1 MLALFCLNII
11 GYRMVARYYAGK
23 SSADMQIT
31 LDQQKFRE
39 SDLVRF
45 KIPLNQPYIIN
56 SDGYES
62 IEGNMDYKGVNY
74 QFVKKRILN
83 DTLEIVCIPNI
94 TRTQIY
100 NNEEDLAKQ
109 LSDIVNTS
117 ASKKSTSHQ
126 QLNFSI
132 SEFTQDHYFALYTLF
147 ASATLKHTID
157 HTQFLSF
164 NYLQDISKPPQV

>member
-1 MLALFCLNII
+1 LLALFCLNII

-100 NNEEDLAKQ
+100 NNEEDLAKLCQ
-109 LSDIVNTS
+109 ILFIIINLGSSYIWNTNNFQSIIQYSFFNKLIVHS
-117 ASKKSTSHQ
+117 LVVH
-126 QLNFSI
+126 I
-132 SEFTQDHYFALYTLF
+132 ALYGF
-147 ASATLKHTID
+147 
-157 HTQFLSF
+157 
-164 NYLQDISKPPQV
+164 ISI